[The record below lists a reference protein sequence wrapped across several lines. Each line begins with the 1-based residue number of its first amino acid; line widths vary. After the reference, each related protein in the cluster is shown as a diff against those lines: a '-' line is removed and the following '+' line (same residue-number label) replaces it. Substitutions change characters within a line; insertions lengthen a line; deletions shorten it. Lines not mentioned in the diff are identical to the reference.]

1 MLSHVILV
9 DVADLG
15 HTVAA
20 VIICRKRQRSSSTR
34 SIAELADAR
43 DTLDRSVCI
52 HEAEEEHA
60 RAKMGRVRV
69 VETLRAND
77 ELGHSV
83 AVVVGHHKYT
93 RAKATKCVWGLDYW
107 PAVDAG
113 C

>member
-15 HTVAA
+15 HAVAA
-20 VIICRKRQRSSSTR
+20 IVICHKRQRSSSAR
-34 SIAELADAR
+34 SVAELADAR

-83 AVVVGHHKYT
+83 AVVVGHHKDT
-93 RAKATKCVWGLDYW
+93 RAKGTKCVWDLDYW
-107 PAVDAG
+107 PAVDTG